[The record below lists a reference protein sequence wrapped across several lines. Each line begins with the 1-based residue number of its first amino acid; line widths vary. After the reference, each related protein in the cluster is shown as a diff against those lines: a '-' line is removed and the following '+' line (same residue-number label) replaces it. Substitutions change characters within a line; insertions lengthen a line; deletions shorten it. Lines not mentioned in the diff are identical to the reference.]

1 MASQEKKDNAP
12 EAAAKGKQKGKQS
25 KEVKKP
31 LTPLALLEHNCSL
44 LKREPLERRFVT
56 RALRKL
62 NIVRCG
68 GRFLKSRELKKK
80 GEKKSSS
87 ERKHG

>member
-1 MASQEKKDNAP
+1 MASQEKKEKAP
-12 EAAAKGKQKGKQS
+12 DASAKGKAKGK
-25 KEVKKP
+25 KKTEEDKTP

-62 NIVRCG
+62 NIVRWAG
-68 GRFLKSRELKKK
+68 IFKKKK
-80 GEKKSSS
+80 GRKKKALPSSMTAN
-87 ERKHG
+87 